1 MAREVFHFPVPG
13 RYEYEWIGLKGR
25 GDMSSSRGI
34 VLLPKDLLEIMP
46 PDAVRRIILGRDP
59 ARRFDID
66 LEGGFPRF
74 MDEYRAEAGAP
85 YVPFAHLVTVAQ
97 TVGEDVE
104 AAARMLRRGGY
115 GEATEDMD
123 KLAQDL
129 RYARNWAGGWAPE
142 SMRLGLLDPAES
154 QEAAAEL
161 DDEQRAYLRE
171 VSARLGA
178 EMDGEAVQDVLY
190 KTAIERGLKPKRA
203 FAAVYRVLLGKSS
216 GPKAGPFIAGLTL
229 DQVSERFSL

>member
-1 MAREVFHFPVPG
+1 V
-13 RYEYEWIGLKGR
+13 
-25 GDMSSSRGI
+25 D
-34 VLLPKDLLEIMP
+34 
-46 PDAVRRIILGRDP
+46 
-59 ARRFDID
+59 
-66 LEGGFPRF
+66 
-74 MDEYRAEAGAP
+74 
-85 YVPFAHLVTVAQ
+85 
-97 TVGEDVE
+97 

-115 GEATEDMD
+115 EEAAEDMER
-123 KLAQDL
+123 LARDL
-129 RYARNWAGGWAPE
+129 RYARNWAEEWAPE
-142 SMRLGLLDPAES
+142 SMRLGLLEPSES

-178 EMDGEAVQDVLY
+178 EMDGDAVQDVLY
-190 KTAIERGLKPKRA
+190 TTAIECGLKPKRA